1 VTKVQVKAVLFDLF
15 DTLLLVEGG
24 EVWYK
29 PALRKLH
36 KFLVSNGVR
45 VAFEGFS
52 RVYFEVRDELYAE
65 SEKNLEEPHF
75 NVRVSETLK
84 RLGYDFDAS
93 DPLVAGAT
101 KVFADEFA
109 GYKLRAH
116 FLPQWYTQVLRIFC
130 TSFPRHLRFLSP
142 VWILHILA

>member
-1 VTKVQVKAVLFDLF
+1 MTKVQVKAVLFDLF

-109 GYKLRAH
+109 GYKLRA
-116 FLPQWYTQVLRIFC
+116 R
-130 TSFPRHLRFLSP
+130 TSFLNGMPKFCGFSAHPFPDIYDFYLLSGFC
-142 VWILHILA
+142 IF

>member
-1 VTKVQVKAVLFDLF
+1 MTKVQVKAVLFDLF

-52 RVYFEVRDELYAE
+52 RVYFEVRDGLYAE

-109 GYKLRAH
+109 GYKLRA
-116 FLPQWYTQVLRIFC
+116 R
-130 TSFPRHLRFLSP
+130 TSFLNGIPKFCGFSVHPFPDIYDFYLLSGFC
-142 VWILHILA
+142 IF